1 MLCQWGTAAPGRYP
15 DNRWANPSKAGLCL
29 HRSHQHRVEG
39 RITHLCSAQ
48 SPDGLSAPF
57 PNPLLAFSQRDLDPV
72 RVESWCHEEQQKQT
86 KPTGSTASS
95 HLPHGSRWAASVLQ
109 SWLISRLVCNSCPQS
124 RLFIRSMLGKHLK
137 SDFHFFLILFHYYY
151 WGEKAMKCFGLSIC
165 SHLCVFVCS
174 KEGAGQ

>member
-1 MLCQWGTAAPGRYP
+1 MGESQQGRTLPPPFPSASCGRSDNASLLCTVP
-15 DNRWANPSKAGLCL
+15 RWAQCSLSQPSSC
-29 HRSHQHRVEG
+29 
-39 RITHLCSAQ
+39 
-48 SPDGLSAPF
+48 
-57 PNPLLAFSQRDLDPV
+57 FSQRDLDPA

-124 RLFIRSMLGKHLK
+124 RLFIRLMLGKHLK